1 MTTPQ
6 TQRAHTPKAQ
16 VTRGRELQ
24 TAASWQ
30 RELDVALDAV
40 RQGTA
45 LARQIRQDARATSF
59 LKADRSPVT
68 VADFAV
74 QAVIADRLAN
84 AFPDDP
90 LVAEEDA
97 ASLRLPE
104 RHATLE
110 AVRDAVRRAVPAF
123 PAGHVLDAI
132 DRGRSVPCA
141 RFWTLDPID
150 GTQGFVRGHHY
161 VVALALIVDGR
172 VQIGVIGCPRQLLP
186 DGSPESGTDQGAVM
200 WAVRGGGAF
209 GESLDQ
215 RECVRLRVST
225 CQESR
230 RARVLRSFEPEHIDV
245 RAFEEIVRAL
255 EVERAPMLMDSQA
268 KHAAIASGHADLLIR
283 IPATR
288 TFRDKIWD
296 QAAGTLLVEEAGGRV
311 TDLQGG
317 ELDFGAGRE
326 LTRNEGVIASN
337 EALHNAVLDTVKR
350 VIASSRH

>member
-161 VVALALIVDGR
+161 VVALALIVHGR
-172 VQIGVIGCPRQLLP
+172 VQIGVIGCPQRLLP
-186 DGSPESGTDQGAVM
+186 DASPEAGADGGAIV

-268 KHAAIASGHADLLIR
+268 KHAAIATGHADLLMR

>member
-97 ASLRLPE
+97 ASLQSPE

-110 AVRDAVRRAVPAF
+110 AVRDAVHRAVPAF

-172 VQIGVIGCPRQLLP
+172 VQIGVIGCPQQLLP

-268 KHAAIASGHADLLIR
+268 KHAAIATGHADLLMR

-311 TDLQGG
+311 TDLRGAD
-317 ELDFGAGRE
+317 LDFGAGRV
-326 LTRNEGVIASN
+326 LGRNEGVIASN
-337 EALHNAVLDTVKR
+337 GSLHAAVLDAVRR
-350 VIASSRH
+350 VIAT